1 MLSWSQSRLQ
11 FIRLQLY
18 QYANIL
24 KLYQGGE
31 GPNEGGGGR
40 GEHPRLHPPQP
51 GSLPR
56 DMQVASHIPLLVY
69 FKNFNP
75 VCV

>member
-1 MLSWSQSRLQ
+1 MKEEEGEESILGRISIHIYIYIYSLS
-11 FIRLQLY
+11 
-18 QYANIL
+18 
-24 KLYQGGE
+24 QGGE

-40 GEHPRLHPPQP
+40 EEHPRLHPPQP

-69 FKNFNP
+69 FKNLNP